1 MTSDK
6 LQQARSFET
15 QYAAFIPDAERPA
28 FHVTGAIGWINDP
41 NGFSCYKGEYHLFFQ
56 YHPYSTEWGPMH
68 WGHVKTRDFIR
79 WERLPAAI
87 APDTD
92 ADRRPG
98 RLLFGQR
105 GRAARRPPDADVH
118 RRLPGPPPRR
128 PDGRVPA
135 AVRSLRRRGRL

>member
-68 WGHVKTRDFIR
+68 WGHVR
-79 WERLPAAI
+79 PA
-87 APDTD
+87 TSSGGSGC
-92 ADRRPG
+92 RRPSPPTPTPTG
-98 RLLFGQR
+98 TAVF
-105 GRAARRPPDADVH
+105 RAAPWNCPTA
-118 RRLPGPPPRR
+118 
-128 PDGRVPA
+128 GRC
-135 AVRSLRRRGRL
+135 

>member
-56 YHPYSTEWGPMH
+56 YHPYSRPSPPTPPPPG
-68 WGHVKTRDFIR
+68 
-79 WERLPAAI
+79 
-87 APDTD
+87 TD
-92 ADRRPG
+92 A
-98 RLLFGQR
+98 F
-105 GRAARRPPDADVH
+105 RAAR
-118 RRLPGPPPRR
+118 PRC
-128 PDGRVPA
+128 PTAGRC
-135 AVRSLRRRGRL
+135 